1 MARRRVSIARDET
14 RETRRSVIV
23 IADVVVHHHHQ
34 HDVFPSVGRSPIVAR
49 TLEWMDGFV
58 WIKRAVVALVV
69 ETSIDRDVP
78 VEYARAPIAVIVVVA
93 HMGANAVVRPNRKSA
108 DRADIVASGWMVV
121 SVCGARRWA
130 DG

>member
-1 MARRRVSIARDET
+1 
-14 RETRRSVIV
+14 
-23 IADVVVHHHHQ
+23 
-34 HDVFPSVGRSPIVAR
+34 
-49 TLEWMDGFV
+49 MDK
-58 WIKRAVVALVV
+58 IKRAVVALVV

-108 DRADIVASGWMVV
+108 DRADIVARGWMVV